1 MTDGPTFELIP
12 TERLKVHE
20 EVRPE
25 LVAELVERIRRDGF
39 VLEPIW
45 VARGSDVVLN
55 GHHRFAALRAI
66 GAQRIPAWVFDY
78 DSEAVVLE
86 RWDDGP
92 PLTKSEVVARARSGR
107 PYPPKTTKHLVKP
120 MPSTRHTS
128 LELLGVPLVQV
139 RPTGS
144 RTEASRVPDG
154 R

>member
-1 MTDGPTFELIP
+1 
-12 TERLKVHE
+12 
-20 EVRPE
+20 
-25 LVAELVERIRRDGF
+25 
-39 VLEPIW
+39 
-45 VARGSDVVLN
+45 LN

-120 MPSTRHTS
+120 MPAARHTS

>member
-1 MTDGPTFELIP
+1 MSDGPTFELIP
-12 TERLKVHE
+12 TERLKIHE

-39 VLEPIW
+39 VQEPIW

-55 GHHRFAALRAI
+55 GHHRLAALRAL
-66 GAQRIPAWVFDY
+66 GAQRIPAWVFEYESD
-78 DSEAVVLE
+78 AVVLE

-92 PLTKSEVVARARSGR
+92 RLAKPDVVERARSGL
-107 PYPPKTTKHLVKP
+107 PYPPKTTKHLVQP
-120 MPSTRHTS
+120 MPPSRPTS

-139 RPTGS
+139 RPAGPRAESS
-144 RTEASRVPDG
+144 RAPDG